1 MVFGKTIPGRV
12 NWLFIFQK
20 EKKYYSD
27 RAAAAAFNSLAC
39 PRATDGTGGRNC
51 SAARTPRR
59 WQRLAERAWAWPR
72 RIADD

>member
-27 RAAAAAFNSLAC
+27 RAAAAAFNS
-39 PRATDGTGGRNC
+39 RARPTEREDATAVQHVRQGDGNV
-51 SAARTPRR
+51 
-59 WQRLAERAWAWPR
+59 
-72 RIADD
+72 